1 MSTDKT
7 SPGTAPANSATALV
21 QRIRAGEVSASEA
34 LDAHLARIDETE
46 PTIHAWDYL
55 ARDNARKQAEI
66 ADKARRQGAPMGAL
80 HGVPLGVKDIFD
92 TFDMPTQYGT
102 PLHKDRRPREDAFAV
117 ERLRSQGAIM
127 LGKTSTTELATY
139 APGVTKT
146 RNPHN
151 PEHTPGGSS
160 SGSAAAVAAGHVPAA
175 LGTQT
180 NGSVIR
186 PASFCGVWGYKPS
199 FGAISRTGVLRQ
211 APALDQVGVLAA
223 TLQDAGLVAQHMM
236 VHDSR
241 DSAMRPRAAP
251 DLQAAAGELPP
262 VTPLMAFVK
271 TPVWDQAE
279 SETQEAFA
287 ELSQA
292 LGEAITEIALPE
304 SFAHIHTMHKTV
316 MEAEIARNYHRDYE
330 RGADQLSDSLRGQ
343 IERGREVRAV
353 DYIRS
358 AESIGAL
365 AAIADEILND
375 YDAFLTPAAPGTA
388 PHGLDDTGSAAFCTI
403 WTYLG
408 MPALSIPLMTGSNG
422 LPMGV
427 QLVAAR
433 GDDARLFRMANWLVG
448 AASGG

>member
-1 MSTDKT
+1 MSSGEMSTGSART
-7 SPGTAPANSATALV
+7 NSATALV
-21 QRIRAGEVSASEA
+21 QRIREGEITASEA
-34 LDAHLARIDETE
+34 LDAYLERIDQSDET
-46 PTIHAWDYL
+46 IRAWDYL

-102 PLHKDRRPREDAFAV
+102 PLHRDRRPREDAFAV
-117 ERLRSQGAIM
+117 ERLRSQGAIL
-127 LGKTSTTELATY
+127 LGKTATTELATY

-151 PEHTPGGSS
+151 PDHTPGGSS
-160 SGSAAAVAAGHVPAA
+160 SGSAAAVAAGQVPAA

-199 FGAISRTGVLRQ
+199 FGTISRAGVLRQ
-211 APALDQVGVLAA
+211 APSLDQVGVLAA
-223 TLQDAGLVAQHMM
+223 TLQDAGLLAQHMM
-236 VHDSR
+236 QFDGR
-241 DSAMRPRAAP
+241 DGAMRPRASP

-262 VTPLMAFVK
+262 VSPFMAFVK
-271 TPVWDQAE
+271 TPVWDQATD
-279 SETQEAFA
+279 ETRAAFG
-287 ELSQA
+287 ELTEA
-292 LGEAITEIALPE
+292 LGEAIAEIALPE
-304 SFAHIHTMHKTV
+304 SFAHIHAMHKTA
-316 MEAEIARNYHRDYE
+316 MEAEIARNYHRDYA

-358 AESIGAL
+358 LESIDAL

-388 PHGLDDTGSAAFCTI
+388 PQGLDDTGSAAFCTI

-408 MPALSIPLMTGSNG
+408 MPAISVPLMTGANG

-427 QLVAAR
+427 QLVGAR
-433 GDDARLFRMANWLVG
+433 GDDARLFQMANWLVG
-448 AASGG
+448 AVSGA

>member
-1 MSTDKT
+1 MSTGDT
-7 SPGTAPANSATALV
+7 ATGPAPANSAAALV
-21 QRIRAGEVSASEA
+21 QRIRDGEITASEA
-34 LDAHLARIDETE
+34 LEAYLARIDESEQTVQ
-46 PTIHAWDYL
+46 AWDHL

-102 PLHKDRRPREDAFAV
+102 PLHRDRRPREDAFAV
-117 ERLRSQGAIM
+117 EQLRSQGAIM

-151 PEHTPGGSS
+151 PDHTPGGSS

-199 FGAISRTGVLRQ
+199 FGTISRTGVLRQ

-223 TLQDAGLVAQHMM
+223 TLQDAGLLAQHMM

-251 DLQAAAGELPP
+251 DLCTAAGELPP

-279 SETQEAFA
+279 SETQEAFG
-287 ELSQA
+287 ELAQA
-292 LGEAITEIALPE
+292 LGEAVTEIALPE

-316 MEAEIARNYHRDYE
+316 MEAEIARNYHRDYA
-330 RGADQLSDSLRGQ
+330 RGQDQLSDSLRGQ
-343 IERGREVRAV
+343 IERGREVKAV

-358 AESIGAL
+358 IESIGAL
-365 AAIADEILND
+365 ATIADEILND

-388 PHGLDDTGSAAFCTI
+388 PHGLDDTGSATFCTI

-427 QLVAAR
+427 QLVGAR

-448 AASGG
+448 AVSAG

>member
-1 MSTDKT
+1 M
-7 SPGTAPANSATALV
+7 
-21 QRIRAGEVSASEA
+21 EA
-34 LDAHLARIDETE
+34 YLARIDESE
-46 PTIHAWDYL
+46 PTVQAWDYL

-66 ADKARRQGAPMGAL
+66 ADKARRRGAPMGAL
-80 HGVPLGVKDIFD
+80 HGVPLGVKDIID

-102 PLHKDRRPREDAFAV
+102 PLHKGRRPRTDAYAV
-117 ERLRSQGAIM
+117 ERLRSQGAIL

-186 PASFCGVWGYKPS
+186 PASFCGVWGYKPT

-211 APALDQVGVLAA
+211 SPALDHVGVLAA
-223 TLQDAGLVAQHMM
+223 TLQDAGLVAQQMM
-236 VHDSR
+236 AYDSR
-241 DSAMRPRAAP
+241 DSAMRPCAAP
-251 DLQAAAGELPP
+251 DLHQAASELPP
-262 VTPLMAFVK
+262 VAPLMAFVK
-271 TPVWDQAE
+271 TPVWDQAD
-279 SETQEAFA
+279 SETQNAFG
-287 ELSQA
+287 ELAQA
-292 LGEAITEIALPE
+292 LGDAVTELALPD

-316 MEAEIARNYHRDYE
+316 METEIARNYHRDYE
-330 RGADQLSDSLRGQ
+330 RGADQLSDSLRAQ

-358 AESIGAL
+358 TESIGAL

-375 YDAFLTPAAPGTA
+375 YDVFLTPAAPGTA
-388 PHGLDDTGSAAFCTI
+388 PHGLDSTGSATFCTI

-408 MPALSIPLMTGSNG
+408 LPALSIPLMTGANG
-422 LPMGV
+422 LPIGV
-427 QLVAAR
+427 QLVGAR
-433 GDDARLFRMANWLVG
+433 GDDARLFRMANWLVR
-448 AASGG
+448 SVSN

>member
-1 MSTDKT
+1 MSSGATSTGTD
-7 SPGTAPANSATALV
+7 SDSSATALV
-21 QRIRAGEVSASEA
+21 RRIAEGEITASEA
-34 LDAHLARIDETE
+34 LEAYLARVDESE
-46 PTIHAWDYL
+46 ETIRAWDHL

-66 ADKARRQGAPMGAL
+66 ADKARRQGAPVGAL

-102 PLHKDRRPREDAFAV
+102 PLHQGRRPREDAFAV

-223 TLQDAGLVAQHMM
+223 TLRDAGLVAQHMM
-236 VHDSR
+236 VHDGR

-251 DLQAAAGELPP
+251 DLQAAADELPP

-271 TPVWDQAE
+271 TPVWDQAD
-279 SETQEAFA
+279 SETQEAFG
-287 ELSQA
+287 ELAQA
-292 LGEAITEIALPE
+292 LGEAVTEIALPD

-330 RGADQLSDSLRGQ
+330 RGADQLSDSLRSQ
-343 IERGREVRAV
+343 IERGREVKAI

-358 AESIGAL
+358 IESIGAL

-388 PHGLDDTGSAAFCTI
+388 PHGLENTGSATFCTI

-422 LPMGV
+422 LPIGV
-427 QLVAAR
+427 QLVGAR

-448 AASGG
+448 AVSGG

>member
-34 LDAHLARIDETE
+34 LDAHLARIDESE

-292 LGEAITEIALPE
+292 LGEAVTEIALPE

-358 AESIGAL
+358 TESIGAL

-448 AASGG
+448 AASSG

>member
-34 LDAHLARIDETE
+34 LDAHLARIDESE

-223 TLQDAGLVAQHMM
+223 TLQDAGLVAQHMR

-358 AESIGAL
+358 TESIGAL

-448 AASGG
+448 AASSG

>member
-21 QRIRAGEVSASEA
+21 QRIRAGEISASEA
-34 LDAHLARIDETE
+34 LDAHLARIDESE

-358 AESIGAL
+358 TESIGAL

-448 AASGG
+448 AASSG

>member
-1 MSTDKT
+1 VTTGETST
-7 SPGTAPANSATALV
+7 GTAANSATALV
-21 QRIRAGEVSASEA
+21 QRIAAGEVTASEA
-34 LDAHLARIDETE
+34 LQAYLARIDESE
-46 PTIHAWDYL
+46 DTIRAWDHL

-66 ADKARRQGAPMGAL
+66 ADRARRKGAPMGAL

-102 PLHKDRRPREDAFAV
+102 PLHQDRRPREDAFAV

-139 APGVTKT
+139 APGVTRT

-199 FGAISRTGVLRQ
+199 FGLISRTGVLRQ
-211 APALDQVGVLAA
+211 APTLDQVGVLAA
-223 TLQDAGLVAQHMM
+223 TLEDAGLVAQHMM
-236 VHDSR
+236 VHDDR
-241 DSAMRPRAAP
+241 DPAMRPRAAP
-251 DLQAAAGELPP
+251 DLLAAAGERPP

-271 TPVWDQAE
+271 TPVWDQADG
-279 SETQEAFA
+279 ETQEAFGELA
-287 ELSQA
+287 EA
-292 LGEAITEIALPE
+292 LGEAVTELALPE

-330 RGADQLSDSLRGQ
+330 RGADRMSDSLRGQ

-353 DYIRS
+353 DHIRS
-358 AESIGAL
+358 SESIGAL
-365 AAIADEILND
+365 AQIADEILND
-375 YDAFLTPAAPGTA
+375 YDAFITPAAPGTA
-388 PHGLDDTGSAAFCTI
+388 PHGLEGTGSATFCTI

-427 QLVAAR
+427 QLVGAR

-448 AASGG
+448 ALSGG

>member
-21 QRIRAGEVSASEA
+21 QRIRDGEISASEA
-34 LDAHLARIDETE
+34 LTAYIARIDESE
-46 PTIHAWDYL
+46 ETIQAWDYL

-160 SGSAAAVAAGHVPAA
+160 SGSAAAVAAGQVPAA

-199 FGAISRTGVLRQ
+199 FGLISRSGVLRQ

-251 DLQAAAGELPP
+251 NLQAAAGELPP

-271 TPVWDQAE
+271 TPVWEQAD
-279 SETQEAFA
+279 SETQEAFG
-287 ELSQA
+287 ELAQA
-292 LGEAITEIALPE
+292 LGEAVTEIALPE

-330 RGADQLSDSLRGQ
+330 RGADQLSDGLRGQ

-358 AESIGAL
+358 TESIGAL

-427 QLVAAR
+427 QLVGAR

-448 AASGG
+448 TVSGS

>member
-1 MSTDKT
+1 MSTGET
-7 SPGTAPANSATALV
+7 ATGPAPANSAAALV
-21 QRIRAGEVSASEA
+21 ERIRDGEITASEA
-34 LDAHLARIDETE
+34 LQAYLARVEESEDTVR
-46 PTIHAWDYL
+46 AWDYL

-102 PLHKDRRPREDAFAV
+102 PLHRDRRPREDAFAV
-117 ERLRSQGAIM
+117 ERLRSQGAIL

-151 PEHTPGGSS
+151 PDHTPGGSS

-186 PASFCGVWGYKPS
+186 PASFCGVWGYKPT
-199 FGAISRTGVLRQ
+199 FGLISRTGVLRQ
-211 APALDQVGVLAA
+211 APALDQVGVLSA
-223 TLQDAGLVAQHMM
+223 TLRDAGLVAQHMM

-241 DSAMRPRAAP
+241 DSAMRARAAP
-251 DLQAAAGELPP
+251 DLCTAAGELPP
-262 VTPLMAFVK
+262 ITPLMAFVK

-279 SETQEAFA
+279 SETQEAFG
-287 ELSQA
+287 ELAQA
-292 LGEAITEIALPE
+292 LGEAVTEVALPE

-330 RGADQLSDSLRGQ
+330 RGQDQLSDSLRGQ
-343 IERGREVRAV
+343 IERGREVKAV

-358 AESIGAL
+358 VESIGAL

-388 PHGLDDTGSAAFCTI
+388 PHGLDDTGSATFCTI

-427 QLVAAR
+427 QLVGAR
-433 GDDARLFRMANWLVG
+433 GDDVRLFRMANWLVG
-448 AASGG
+448 AVSGG

>member
-21 QRIRAGEVSASEA
+21 QRIRDGEISASEA
-34 LDAHLARIDETE
+34 LSAYIARIDESE
-46 PTIHAWDYL
+46 ETIRAWDYL

-160 SGSAAAVAAGHVPAA
+160 SGSAAAVAAGQVPAA

-199 FGAISRTGVLRQ
+199 FGLISRSGVLRQ

-251 DLQAAAGELPP
+251 NLQAAAGELPP

-271 TPVWDQAE
+271 TPVWEQAD
-279 SETQEAFA
+279 SETQEAFG
-287 ELSQA
+287 ELAQA
-292 LGEAITEIALPE
+292 LGEAVTEIALPE

-330 RGADQLSDSLRGQ
+330 RGADQLSDGLRGQ

-358 AESIGAL
+358 TESIGAL

-427 QLVAAR
+427 QLVGAR

-448 AASGG
+448 TVSGS

>member
-1 MSTDKT
+1 
-7 SPGTAPANSATALV
+7 
-21 QRIRAGEVSASEA
+21 
-34 LDAHLARIDETE
+34 
-46 PTIHAWDYL
+46 
-55 ARDNARKQAEI
+55 
-66 ADKARRQGAPMGAL
+66 
-80 HGVPLGVKDIFD
+80 
-92 TFDMPTQYGT
+92 
-102 PLHKDRRPREDAFAV
+102 
-117 ERLRSQGAIM
+117 
-127 LGKTSTTELATY
+127 
-139 APGVTKT
+139 VTKT

-160 SGSAAAVAAGHVPAA
+160 SGSAAAVAAGHIPAA

-199 FGAISRTGVLRQ
+199 YGTISRTGVLRQ
-211 APALDQVGVLAA
+211 SPSLDQVGVLAA
-223 TLQDAGLVAQHMM
+223 TLQDAGLVAQHLM
-236 VHDSR
+236 VQDSR

-251 DLQAAAGELPP
+251 DLQAAAEELPP
-262 VTPLMAFVK
+262 VTPMMAFVK
-271 TPVWDQAE
+271 TPVWGQAE
-279 SETQEAFA
+279 SETQEAFGELA
-287 ELSQA
+287 EA
-292 LGEAITEIALPE
+292 LGEAVTEIGLPE

-353 DYIRS
+353 DYLRS
-358 AESIGAL
+358 VESIGAL

-388 PHGLDDTGSAAFCTI
+388 PHGLEDTGSAAFCTI

-408 MPALSIPLMTGSNG
+408 MPALSVPLMTGENG
-422 LPMGV
+422 LPIGV
-427 QLVAAR
+427 QLVGAR

-448 AASGG
+448 AVSQG

>member
-34 LDAHLARIDETE
+34 LDAHLARIDESE

-448 AASGG
+448 AASSG

>member
-21 QRIRAGEVSASEA
+21 QRIRDGEISASEA
-34 LDAHLARIDETE
+34 LTAYIARIDESE
-46 PTIHAWDYL
+46 ETIQAWDYL

-160 SGSAAAVAAGHVPAA
+160 SGSAAAVAAGQVPAA

-199 FGAISRTGVLRQ
+199 FGLISRSGVLRQ

-251 DLQAAAGELPP
+251 NLQAAAGELPP

-271 TPVWDQAE
+271 TPVWEQAD
-279 SETQEAFA
+279 SETQEAFG
-287 ELSQA
+287 ELAQA
-292 LGEAITEIALPE
+292 LGEAVTEIALPE

-330 RGADQLSDSLRGQ
+330 RGADQMSDSLRGQ

-358 AESIGAL
+358 TESIGAL

-408 MPALSIPLMTGSNG
+408 MPALSIPLMTGANG
-422 LPMGV
+422 LPIGV
-427 QLVAAR
+427 QLVGAR

-448 AASGG
+448 TVSGS

>member
-34 LDAHLARIDETE
+34 LDAHLVRIDESE

-448 AASGG
+448 AASSG

>member
-21 QRIRAGEVSASEA
+21 QRIRAGEISASEA
-34 LDAHLARIDETE
+34 LDAHLARIDESE

-223 TLQDAGLVAQHMM
+223 TLQDAGLVAQQMM

-292 LGEAITEIALPE
+292 LGEAVTEIALPE

-448 AASGG
+448 AASSG

>member
-1 MSTDKT
+1 LSTDKT

-21 QRIRAGEVSASEA
+21 QRIREGEISASESLSA
-34 LDAHLARIDETE
+34 YIARIDESE
-46 PTIHAWDYL
+46 ETIQAWDYL

-102 PLHKDRRPREDAFAV
+102 PLHRDRRPREDAFAV

-160 SGSAAAVAAGHVPAA
+160 SGSAAAVAAGQVPAA

-199 FGAISRTGVLRQ
+199 FGLISRSGVLRQ

-251 DLQAAAGELPP
+251 NLQVAAGELPP

-271 TPVWDQAE
+271 TPVWDQAD
-279 SETQEAFA
+279 SETQEAFG
-287 ELSQA
+287 ELAQA
-292 LGEAITEIALPE
+292 LGEAVTEIALPE

-330 RGADQLSDSLRGQ
+330 RAADQMSDSLRGQ

-358 AESIGAL
+358 TESIGAL

-408 MPALSIPLMTGSNG
+408 MPALSIPLMTGLNG

-427 QLVAAR
+427 QLVGAR
-433 GDDARLFRMANWLVG
+433 GDDARLFRMANWLIG
-448 AASGG
+448 AVSGG

>member
-21 QRIRAGEVSASEA
+21 QRIRAGEISASEA
-34 LDAHLARIDETE
+34 LDAHLARIDESE

-448 AASGG
+448 AASSG

>member
-1 MSTDKT
+1 MTTGETST
-7 SPGTAPANSATALV
+7 GTAPASSATALV
-21 QRIRAGEVSASEA
+21 ERIRAGEITASEA
-34 LDAHLARIDETE
+34 LEAYLARIDESEETVQ
-46 PTIHAWDYL
+46 AWDYL

-102 PLHKDRRPREDAFAV
+102 PLHQDRRPREDAFAL
-117 ERLRSQGAIM
+117 ERLRSQGAIL
-127 LGKTSTTELATY
+127 LGKTATTELATY

-199 FGAISRTGVLRQ
+199 FGTISRTGVLRQ

-223 TLQDAGLVAQHMM
+223 TLQDAGLLAQHMM
-236 VHDSR
+236 VYDSR
-241 DSAMRPRAAP
+241 DGAMRPRAAP
-251 DLQAAAGELPP
+251 DLGGAANEQPP
-262 VTPLMAFVK
+262 VTPLLAFVK

-279 SETQEAFA
+279 AETQEAFG
-287 ELSQA
+287 ELASA
-292 LGEAITEIALPE
+292 LGEAVTELALPE

-316 MEAEIARNYHRDYE
+316 MEAEIARNYHRDYT
-330 RGADQLSDSLRGQ
+330 RGADRLSDSLRGQ
-343 IERGREVRAV
+343 IERGREIRAV

-358 AESIGAL
+358 VESIDAL

-388 PHGLDDTGSAAFCTI
+388 PHGLEDTGSATFCTI

-408 MPALSIPLMTGSNG
+408 MPAISIPLMTGANG

-427 QLVAAR
+427 QLVGAR
-433 GDDARLFRMANWLVG
+433 ADDARLFRIANWLVG
-448 AASGG
+448 KVSAG